1 MKNFYK
7 NRFKRVVGNDEDK
20 DDPSFWSK
28 TLRPHSLGEFSI
40 AVLQA
45 SETMLRSRPAGTV
58 RFVKEGMSV
67 RDAIRESFS
76 STDEE
81 FLEAV
86 GRTRE
91 PKPLI
96 AAAGSC
102 CLVGIV
108 LAGGTVYV
116 ANAGN
121 SRAVLGRFLDS
132 HMPKDFVVE
141 QLSEDHLASTSDSVK
156 QSPVSPAQLGDP
168 NIVEVNT
175 GVCGARGFVQ
185 VTRVPS
191 PSLPSA
197 GTRAI
202 GDAYLKKQEFSL
214 PPEYAR
220 FRRPEPL
227 TRPLSTA
234 EPSIRAHSLQPNDRF
249 LIFASSGL
257 WEHLSNQ
264 EAAEIVLRTPREG
277 IARRLIRAAIKVA
290 EKNCGMRYAIMKL
303 LGVGGRLACHNDI
316 AVVVVYTDHEMIGRA
331 SVDTSITGASIR
343 GFIDAETAC
352 SLHAAAHSRSA
363 RLHQLLFRISIEAC
377 DFLEQGYRPT
387 IDIIR
392 TRIFQNSH
400 DNVLPGRWQAID
412 FLRLN
417 HSAISFNYSK
427 PEAPAA
433 KWSRMLFMYLPIRGS
448 LVYS

>member
-7 NRFKRVVGNDEDK
+7 NRFKRLVSNDEDK

-28 TLRPHSLGEFSI
+28 TLRPHPLGEFSI

-45 SETMLRSRPAGTV
+45 SETMEDHAQVETSRHGTFIGV
-58 RFVKEGMSV
+58 YDGHVGDDASRFVVEHLFPTFVKFVKEGMSV
-67 RDAIRESFS
+67 GDAIRESFS

-81 FLEAV
+81 FLEMV

-91 PKPLI
+91 AKPLM
-96 AAAGSC
+96 AATGSC

-108 LAGGTVYV
+108 LACGTVYV

-121 SRAVLGRFLDS
+121 SRAVLGGFLDS
-132 HMPKDFVVE
+132 HIPKDFVVE

-168 NIVEVNT
+168 NIVELNT
-175 GVCGARGFVQ
+175 GARGFVQ
-185 VTRVPS
+185 
-191 PSLPSA
+191 

-214 PPEYAR
+214 PPEYPR

-264 EAAEIVLRTPREG
+264 EAAEIVLRNPREG

-290 EKNCGMRYAIMKL
+290 EKKSGVRYAIMKL
-303 LGVGGRLACHNDI
+303 LGEGGRLACHNDI
-316 AVVVVYTDHEMIGRA
+316 TVVVVYTDHEMIGRA

-343 GFIDAETAC
+343 GFIDAETASDF
-352 SLHAAAHSRSA
+352 SL
-363 RLHQLLFRISIEAC
+363 LDEVELM
-377 DFLEQGYRPT
+377 
-387 IDIIR
+387 
-392 TRIFQNSH
+392 
-400 DNVLPGRWQAID
+400 
-412 FLRLN
+412 
-417 HSAISFNYSK
+417 K
-427 PEAPAA
+427 
-433 KWSRMLFMYLPIRGS
+433 
-448 LVYS
+448 